1 MAKHKGIFTSISRT
15 KNGKLMLDNQALRH
29 YNKTNINGDLK
40 MKDIL
45 QDVVAHTHALG
56 FLSLVKVSNEEGT
69 SIDSMAEDRSVILTG
84 TTASPVAEFK
94 GTFGMPN
101 LDKLALH
108 LKNPEYKDNAKIDVV
123 EAERNGDTI
132 PTHIHFENAAGDFEN
147 DYRFMNKA
155 IIEEKLKTVK
165 FKGATWEVSVQPSMA
180 SIARMKLMSAAHS
193 EEPTFNV
200 KTRDG
205 NLVFSFGDASTHAGE
220 FVFQHG
226 IEGTLAHTWSWPVA
240 QVQAILNLDGDAT
253 MSISDQGAMKIS
265 INSGMATYDYILP
278 AQSK

>member
-1 MAKHKGIFTSISRT
+1 
-15 KNGKLMLDNQALRH
+15 
-29 YNKTNINGDLK
+29 

-56 FLSLVKVSNEEGT
+56 FLSLVKVTNEGT
-69 SIDSMAEDRSVILTG
+69 TQIDSMAEDRSVILTAE
-84 TTASPVAEFK
+84 THNPVTEFT

-101 LDKLALH
+101 LDKLNLH
-108 LKNPEYKDNAKIDVV
+108 LKNPEYKDNAKIAVITAD
-123 EAERNGDTI
+123 RNGETI
-132 PTHIHFENAAGDFEN
+132 PTHIHFENAAGDFQN

-165 FKGATWEVSVQPSMA
+165 FKGASWNVSFSPSVA

-193 EEPTFNV
+193 EEPVFNV
-200 KTRDG
+200 NARNG

-220 FVFQHG
+220 FVFQHDV
-226 IEGTLAHTWSWPVA
+226 EGTLQHTWSWPVA
-240 QVQAILNLDGDAT
+240 AVQSILNLDGAIT
-253 MSISDQGAMKIS
+253 MSISDQGAMQITVD
-265 INSGMATYDYILP
+265 SGLAKYNYILP

>member
-1 MAKHKGIFTSISRT
+1 
-15 KNGKLMLDNQALRH
+15 
-29 YNKTNINGDLK
+29 

-56 FLSLVKVSNEEGT
+56 FLSLVKVSSEDNT
-69 SIDSMAEDRSVILTG
+69 AIDSMADDRSVILSGSTHN
-84 TTASPVAEFK
+84 SVSEFV

-108 LKNPEYKDNAKIDVV
+108 LKNPEYKDNAKVDVV
-123 EAERNGDTI
+123 QAERNGETI
-132 PTHIHFENAAGDFEN
+132 PTHIHFENAAGDFQN
-147 DYRFMNKA
+147 DYRFMNKQ

-165 FKGATWEVSVQPSMA
+165 FKGAQWSVEFQPSVA
-180 SIARMKLMSAAHS
+180 SITRMKLMSAAHS

-200 KTRDG
+200 TTKDG

-226 IEGTLAHTWSWPVA
+226 VEGALQHTWSWPVA
-240 QVQAILNLDGDAT
+240 QVQSILGLDGDLT
-253 MSISDQGAMKIS
+253 MSISDQGAMMIS
-265 INSGMATYDYILP
+265 VDSGMAKYDYILP

>member
-1 MAKHKGIFTSISRT
+1 
-15 KNGKLMLDNQALRH
+15 
-29 YNKTNINGDLK
+29 

-56 FLSLVKVSNEEGT
+56 FLSLVKVSNDEGT
-69 SIDSMAEDRSVILTG
+69 AIDSMAEDRSVILTG
-84 TTASPVAEFK
+84 TTANPVNEFK

-123 EAERNGDTI
+123 EAERNGELI
-132 PTHIHFENAAGDFEN
+132 PTHIHFENATGDFEN

-165 FKGATWEVSVQPSMA
+165 FKGATWEVTINPSMA

-200 KTRDG
+200 KTTNG

-226 IEGTLAHTWSWPVA
+226 IEGSLQHQWSWPVA
-240 QVQAILNLDGDAT
+240 QVQAILNLDGDVT

-265 INSGMATYDYILP
+265 VNSGMATYDYILP

>member
-1 MAKHKGIFTSISRT
+1 
-15 KNGKLMLDNQALRH
+15 
-29 YNKTNINGDLK
+29 

-45 QDVVAHTHALG
+45 QDIVAHTHALG
-56 FLSLVKVSNEEGT
+56 FLTLVKVTNDETT
-69 SIDSMAEDRSVILTG
+69 SIDSMAEDRSVILSAETH
-84 TTASPVAEFK
+84 SPVNEFE

-101 LDKLALH
+101 LDKLSLH

-123 EAERNGDTI
+123 KAERNGETV
-132 PTHIHFENAAGDFEN
+132 PTHIHFENATGDFQN

-165 FKGATWEVSVQPSMA
+165 FKGAQWQIKFSPSVA

-200 KTRDG
+200 SSKDG
-205 NLVFSFGDASTHAGE
+205 NLIFAFGDVNTHAGE
-220 FVFQHG
+220 FVFQHAV
-226 IEGTLAHTWSWPVA
+226 EGSLAHTWAWPVA
-240 QVQAILNLDGDAT
+240 QVQSILNLDGDIT
-253 MSISDQGAMKIS
+253 MSISDQGAMMITVD
-265 INSGMATYDYILP
+265 SGMAKYDYILP

>member
-1 MAKHKGIFTSISRT
+1 
-15 KNGKLMLDNQALRH
+15 
-29 YNKTNINGDLK
+29 

-56 FLSLVKVSNEEGT
+56 FLSLVKVTSENGAT
-69 SIDSMAEDRSVILTG
+69 SIDSMAEDRSVILSAQTHNAV
-84 TTASPVAEFK
+84 TEFT

-101 LDKLALH
+101 LDKLNLH
-108 LKNPEYKDNAKIDVV
+108 LKNPEYKENAKIDVV
-123 EAERNGDTI
+123 IANRNGEDI
-132 PTHIHFENAAGDFEN
+132 PTHIHFENTAGDFQN

-165 FKGATWEVSVQPSMA
+165 FKGANWNISFTPSVA
-180 SIARMKLMSAAHS
+180 SIARMKLQSAAHS
-193 EEPTFNV
+193 EEPVFNV
-200 KTRDG
+200 QTRDE

-226 IEGTLAHTWSWPVA
+226 VNGKLQHTWSWPVA
-240 QVQAILNLDGDAT
+240 QVQSILNLDGTIT
-253 MSISDQGAMKIS
+253 MSISDQGAMMIS
-265 INSGMATYDYILP
+265 VDSGLAKYDYILP

>member
-1 MAKHKGIFTSISRT
+1 
-15 KNGKLMLDNQALRH
+15 
-29 YNKTNINGDLK
+29 

-56 FLSLVKVSNEEGT
+56 FLSLVKVT
-69 SIDSMAEDRSVILTG
+69 SENDTTTIESMAEDRSVILSSETH
-84 TTASPVAEFK
+84 ASVPEFT

-108 LKNPEYKDNAKIDVV
+108 LKNPEYQKDAKIAVV
-123 EAERNGDTI
+123 EAERNGETI
-132 PTHIHFENAAGDFEN
+132 PTHIHFENTGGDFEN
-147 DYRFMNKA
+147 DYRFMNKQ
-155 IIEEKLKTVK
+155 IIEEKLKSVK
-165 FKGATWEVSVQPSMA
+165 FKGAAWNVTFQPSMA
-180 SIARMKLMSAAHS
+180 SIQRMKLQAAAHS

-200 KTRDG
+200 KTDNG
-205 NLVFSFGDASTHAGE
+205 NLVFSFGDASTHAGN

-226 IEGTLAHTWSWPVA
+226 VEGILAHTWSWPVA
-240 QVQAILNLDGDAT
+240 QVQAVLNLTGDLT

-265 INSGMATYDYILP
+265 VDSGMATYDYILP

>member
-1 MAKHKGIFTSISRT
+1 
-15 KNGKLMLDNQALRH
+15 
-29 YNKTNINGDLK
+29 

-45 QDVVAHTHALG
+45 QDIVAHTHSLG
-56 FLSLVKVSNEEGT
+56 FLSLVKVSNENST
-69 SIDSMAEDRSVILTG
+69 AIDSMAEDRSVILSAETH
-84 TTASPVAEFK
+84 TPVAEFK

-108 LKNPEYKDNAKIDVV
+108 LKNPEYQKDAKVDVI
-123 EAERNGDTI
+123 EAERNGETI
-132 PTHIHFENAAGDFEN
+132 PTHIHFENAAGDFQN

-165 FKGATWEVSVQPSMA
+165 FKGASWTVTCTPSMA
-180 SIARMKLMSAAHS
+180 SIARMKLMSAAHN

-200 KTRDG
+200 RTTDG

-226 IEGTLAHTWSWPVA
+226 VENTLAHTWSWPVA
-240 QVQAILNLDGDAT
+240 QVQAILGLDGDAT
-253 MSISDQGAMKIS
+253 MSISDQGAMMITVD
-265 INSGMATYDYILP
+265 SGMVKYDYILP

>member
-1 MAKHKGIFTSISRT
+1 
-15 KNGKLMLDNQALRH
+15 
-29 YNKTNINGDLK
+29 

-56 FLSLVKVSNEEGT
+56 FLALVKVT
-69 SIDSMAEDRSVILTG
+69 SDSTTTTVEAMADDRSVILSA
-84 TTASPVAEFK
+84 TTHAPVAEFK

-101 LDKLALH
+101 LDKLNLH
-108 LKNPEYKDNAKIDVV
+108 LKNPEYKDNAKLEVV
-123 EAERNGDTI
+123 EAERNGETI

-165 FKGATWEVSVQPSMA
+165 FKGAAWNVTFQPSMA
-180 SIARMKLMSAAHS
+180 AIGRMKLQSAAHN

-200 KTRDG
+200 KTESTGGVND
-205 NLVFSFGDASTHAGE
+205 LVFSFGDAATHAGS
-220 FVFQHG
+220 FVFQNAVG
-226 IEGTLAHTWSWPVA
+226 GELKHTWSWPVA
-240 QVQAILNLDGDAT
+240 QVQAILNLSGDAT
-253 MSISDQGAMKIS
+253 MSMSDQGAMQIS
-265 INSGMATYDYILP
+265 VDSGMAKYDYILP

>member
-1 MAKHKGIFTSISRT
+1 
-15 KNGKLMLDNQALRH
+15 
-29 YNKTNINGDLK
+29 

-56 FLSLVKVSNEEGT
+56 FLSLVKVTNEEGT
-69 SIDSMAEDRSVILTG
+69 QIDSMAEDRSVILSA
-84 TTASPVAEFK
+84 TTANTVAEFK

-101 LDKLALH
+101 LDKLNLH
-108 LKNPEYKDNAKIDVV
+108 LKNPEYKDSAKIEVV
-123 EAERNGDTI
+123 EAERNGETV
-132 PTHIHFENAAGDFEN
+132 PTHIHFENAAGDFQN

-165 FKGATWEVSVQPSMA
+165 FKGASWNVEFQPSMA
-180 SIARMKLMSAAHS
+180 AIARMKLMSAAHS

-200 KTRDG
+200 KTVDG

-220 FVFQHG
+220 FVFEAG
-226 IEGTLAHTWSWPVA
+226 VEGTLAHTWSWPVA

-265 INSGMATYDYILP
+265 VNSGMATYDYILP

>member
-1 MAKHKGIFTSISRT
+1 
-15 KNGKLMLDNQALRH
+15 
-29 YNKTNINGDLK
+29 

-56 FLSLVKVSNEEGT
+56 FLPLVKVTSENGT
-69 SIDSMAEDRSVILTG
+69 TSVDSMAEDRSVILSA
-84 TTASPVAEFK
+84 TTHSAVNEFA

-108 LKNPEYKDNAKIDVV
+108 LKNPEYKTDAKIDVV
-123 EAERNGDTI
+123 TAERNGETM
-132 PTHIHFENAAGDFEN
+132 PTHIHFENAAGDFQN

-165 FKGATWEVSVQPSMA
+165 FKGASWNVTFQPSMA
-180 SIARMKLMSAAHS
+180 SIARMKLMSAAHN

-200 KTRDG
+200 TTKATAGVND
-205 NLVFSFGDASTHAGE
+205 LVFSFGDASTHAGE
-220 FVFQHG
+220 FVFQNAV
-226 IEGTLAHTWSWPVA
+226 EGTLSHTWSWPVA
-240 QVQAILNLDGDAT
+240 AVQAILNLSGDVT
-253 MSISDQGAMKIS
+253 MSISDQGAMMIS
-265 INSGMATYDYILP
+265 VDSGMAKYDYILP

>member
-1 MAKHKGIFTSISRT
+1 
-15 KNGKLMLDNQALRH
+15 
-29 YNKTNINGDLK
+29 

-56 FLSLVKVSNEEGT
+56 FLSLVKVTGEDTTTIE
-69 SIDSMAEDRSVILTG
+69 SMAEDRSVILTA
-84 TTASPVAEFK
+84 TTQSKVAD

-108 LKNPEYKDNAKIDVV
+108 LKNPEYQKDAKIDVINQ
-123 EAERNGDTI
+123 ERNGENI
-132 PTHIHFENAAGDFEN
+132 PTHIHFENATSDFQN

-165 FKGATWEVSVQPSMA
+165 FKGATWAVEFAPSMA

-200 KTRDG
+200 KTVDG

-220 FVFQHG
+220 FVFQHSV
-226 IEGTLAHTWSWPVA
+226 EGTLQHTWSWPVA

-253 MSISDQGAMKIS
+253 MSISDQGAMKITVD
-265 INSGMATYDYILP
+265 SGMVKYDYILP

>member
-1 MAKHKGIFTSISRT
+1 
-15 KNGKLMLDNQALRH
+15 
-29 YNKTNINGDLK
+29 

-69 SIDSMAEDRSVILTG
+69 QIDSMAEDRSVILSAETHN
-84 TTASPVAEFK
+84 PVNEFV

-101 LDKLALH
+101 LDKLSLH
-108 LKNPEYKDNAKIDVV
+108 LKNPEYKDSAKIDVV
-123 EAERNGDTI
+123 QADRNGETI
-132 PTHIHFENAAGDFEN
+132 PTHIHFENAAGDFQN

-165 FKGATWEVSVQPSMA
+165 FKGASWNVEFQPSMA

-200 KTRDG
+200 KTVDG

-220 FVFQHG
+220 FIFQHG
-226 IEGTLAHTWSWPVA
+226 VEGTLQHTWSWPVA

-265 INSGMATYDYILP
+265 VDSGMVNYDYILP

>member
-1 MAKHKGIFTSISRT
+1 
-15 KNGKLMLDNQALRH
+15 
-29 YNKTNINGDLK
+29 

-56 FLSLVKVSNEEGT
+56 FLSLVKVTGGNET
-69 SIDSMAEDRSVILTG
+69 VIDSMAEDRSVILNATSTHG
-84 TTASPVAEFK
+84 VAD

-108 LKNPEYKDNAKIDVV
+108 LKNPEYKDNAKIEIVKAD
-123 EAERNGDTI
+123 RNGETI

-165 FKGATWEVSVQPSMA
+165 FKGAAWNVEIAPTQA
-180 SIARMKLMSAAHS
+180 AIARMKLMSAAHS

-200 KTRDG
+200 TTKDS
-205 NLVFSFGDASTHAGE
+205 NLIFSFGDASTHAGE
-220 FVFQHG
+220 FVFQHSV
-226 IEGTLAHTWSWPVA
+226 EGALQHTWSWPVA
-240 QVQAILNLDGDAT
+240 QVQSILSLDGDLT
-253 MSISDQGAMKIS
+253 MSISDQGAMKITV
-265 INSGMATYDYILP
+265 NSGIATYDYILP